1 MASTEGCEELILEEL
16 SIQGLYKLT
25 SPVWGDDRGYFR
37 EWFKLPDLTEAGIS
51 FTAAQANLSR
61 SARNVVR
68 GLHFSVAPEGQA
80 KVVTCAEGELVD
92 VMVDLRIGSP
102 TFGVTELVTL
112 RGGDGVS
119 LYLPSGIGHGFCAT
133 SDDAVLVYLLSS
145 TYNPSTELEVHPFDS
160 ELMVPWPLSGEAILS
175 PKDAAAPSLAD
186 RRHDKS
192 LPQY

>member
-1 MASTEGCEELILEEL
+1 MNLDEL
-16 SIQGLYKLT
+16 SIAGLFKMT
-25 SPVWGDDRGYFR
+25 SPVWGDDRGFFR
-37 EWFKLPDLTEAGIS
+37 EWFKLPDLKEVGIS
-51 FTAAQANLSR
+51 FAVAQANLSR

-92 VMVDLRIGSP
+92 VMVDLRVGSP
-102 TFGVTELVTL
+102 TFGQTELVTL

-145 TYNPSTELEVHPFDS
+145 TYNPSAELEVHPFDT
-160 ELMVPWPLSGEAILS
+160 ELMVPWPLSGDAILS
-175 PKDAAAPSLAD
+175 DKDAAAPSLAE
-186 RRHDKS
+186 RRLNNT
-192 LPQY
+192 LPKYL